1 MGNND
6 FEYLKEFILFSE
18 LNNNQLSEINKFIN
32 TKTYPS
38 GYTLFQEG
46 DKGERVFFLKNGK
59 VKVMKTKMD
68 GSVQI
73 LEILQPG
80 DVFGEVVLF
89 GINEYPAT
97 ARTLEDI
104 KVDFL
109 YKDDFKTYFNNNTQI
124 GWGMLKVM
132 AQKLAKAQHRIEN
145 LGLRNT
151 KGRIARLIMD
161 MINDFGNK
169 QNEFVLDISQKDLAD
184 FIGTSRETVSRTLS
198 EFRKNN
204 LVELSNSKLI
214 VKDIEGLKK
223 YL

>member
-1 MGNND
+1 MAEND
-6 FEYLKEFILFSE
+6 LEYLKDFILFSE
-18 LNNNQLSEINKFIN
+18 LNNKQLNEISKLIK
-32 TKTYPS
+32 TKTYPA

-46 DKGERVFFLKNGK
+46 DNGDRVFFLKEGK

-73 LEILQPG
+73 LEIIQPG

-89 GINEYPAT
+89 GISEYPASV
-97 ARTLEDI
+97 RTLEDI

-109 YKDDFKTYFNNNTQI
+109 YKNDFKNYFNKNPQI

-132 AQKLAKAQHRIEN
+132 AGKLAKAQHRIEN

-161 MINDFGNK
+161 MIKDFGNK
-169 QNEFVLDISQKDLAD
+169 QNEFILDISQKDLAN

-204 LVELSNSKLI
+204 LVEMTDSKLI
-214 VKDIEGLKK
+214 VKDIEGLKN

>member
-1 MGNND
+1 MAEND
-6 FEYLKEFILFSE
+6 LEYLKDFILFSE
-18 LNNNQLSEINKFIN
+18 LNNKQLTEISKLIK
-32 TKTYPS
+32 TKTYPA

-46 DKGERVFFLKNGK
+46 DNGDRVFFLKEGK

-73 LEILQPG
+73 LEIIQPG

-89 GINEYPAT
+89 GISEYPASV
-97 ARTLEDI
+97 RTLEEI

-109 YKDDFKTYFNNNTQI
+109 YKNDFKNYFNKNPQI

-132 AQKLAKAQHRIEN
+132 AGKLAKAQHRIEN

-161 MINDFGNK
+161 MIKDFGNK
-169 QNEFVLDISQKDLAD
+169 QNEFILDISQKDLAN

-204 LVELSNSKLI
+204 LVEMTDSKLI
-214 VKDIEGLKK
+214 VKDIEGLKN

>member
-1 MGNND
+1 MDENSL
-6 FEYLKEFILFSE
+6 EYLKEFILFSE
-18 LNNNQLSEINKFIN
+18 LNNRQLTEISELIK
-32 TKTYPS
+32 TKTYPA

-46 DKGERVFFLKNGK
+46 DRGERVFFLKKGK

-89 GINEYPAT
+89 GIGKYPAS

-109 YKDDFKTYFNNNTQI
+109 YKDDFKTYFNKNPQI

-161 MINDFGNK
+161 MIKDFGNK
-169 QNEFVLDISQKDLAD
+169 QDEFILDISQKDLAN

-204 LVELSNSKLI
+204 LVEMTDSKLI
-214 VKDIEGLKK
+214 VKDLEGLKK

>member
-1 MGNND
+1 MKNNELD
-6 FEYLKEFILFSE
+6 YLKEFILFSE
-18 LNNNQLSEINKFIN
+18 LDNEQLFEISKLVK
-32 TKTYPS
+32 TKTYPA

-46 DKGERVFFLKNGK
+46 DKGERVFFLKEGK
-59 VKVMKTKMD
+59 VKVMKTNMD
-68 GSVQI
+68 GSIQI

-80 DVFGEVVLF
+80 DIFGEVVLF
-89 GINEYPAT
+89 GVGEYPAS
-97 ARTLEDI
+97 ARTLEDVKI
-104 KVDFL
+104 DFL
-109 YKDDFKTYFNNNTQI
+109 RKKDFKEYFNENPQI

-132 AQKLAKAQHRIEN
+132 AQKLIKAQHRIEN

-161 MINDFGNK
+161 MIEDFGNK
-169 QNEFVLDISQKDLAD
+169 QNEFVLDMSQEDLAN

-204 LVELSNSKLI
+204 LLKITNSKLI
-214 VKDIEGLKK
+214 VKDLEGLKQ

>member
-1 MGNND
+1 MSNMDIN
-6 FEYLKEFILFSE
+6 YLKEFILFSK
-18 LNNNQLSEINKFIN
+18 LNDDQLHEINELIK
-32 TKTYPS
+32 TKTYPG

-46 DKGERVFFLKNGK
+46 DKGERVFFLKEGK

-73 LEILQPG
+73 LEILQAG
-80 DVFGEVVLF
+80 DIFGEVVLF
-89 GINEYPAT
+89 GIDEYPAST
-97 ARTLEDI
+97 RTLEDI
-104 KVDFL
+104 KVNYL
-109 YKDDFKTYFNNNTQI
+109 NKDDFKTYYNKNPQI

-161 MINDFGNK
+161 MIKDFGNN
-169 QNEFVLDISQKDLAD
+169 QNEFVLDVSQKDLAN

-198 EFRKNN
+198 EFRKND
-204 LVELSNSKLI
+204 LVELKNSKLI

-223 YL
+223 HL

>member
-1 MGNND
+1 MDENRL
-6 FEYLKEFILFSE
+6 EYLKEFILFSE
-18 LNNNQLSEINKFIN
+18 LNNSQLTEIYELIK
-32 TKTYPS
+32 TKTYPA

-46 DKGERVFFLKNGK
+46 DKGERVFFLKEGK

-89 GINEYPAT
+89 GIGKYPAS

-109 YKDDFKTYFNNNTQI
+109 YKDDFKTFFNKNPQI

-161 MINDFGNK
+161 MIKDFGNK
-169 QNEFVLDISQKDLAD
+169 QDQFVLDISQKDLAN

-204 LVELSNSKLI
+204 LVEMTDSKLI
-214 VKDIEGLKK
+214 VKDLEGLKK

>member
-1 MGNND
+1 MSGKD
-6 FEYLKEFILFSE
+6 FEYLKKFILFSE
-18 LNNNQLSEINKFIN
+18 LNDTQLTEINKFIK
-32 TKTYPS
+32 TKTYPA

-46 DKGERVFFLKNGK
+46 EKGNRVYFLKEGK

-68 GSVQI
+68 GSIQI

-89 GINEYPAT
+89 GINDYPAT

-109 YKDDFKTYFNNNTQI
+109 YKDDFKEYFNKNPQI

-161 MINDFGNK
+161 MIKDFGNK
-169 QNEFVLDISQKDLAD
+169 QDEFVLDVSQKDLAN

-204 LVELSNSKLI
+204 LVELTNSKLI
-214 VKDIEGLKK
+214 VKDIKGLKK